1 MCIRDRLYKMSTSA
15 TPITLPSGTYLGVT
29 PIGPVYY
36 TSPGAGPVKVW
47 HGAPDAVP
55 ASLKKIA

>member
-1 MCIRDRLYKMSTSA
+1 M
-15 TPITLPSGTYLGVT
+15 GVE

-47 HGAPDAVP
+47 HGTQDKVP
-55 ASLKKIA
+55 AKLASTA

>member
-1 MCIRDRLYKMSTSA
+1 MSTTA
-15 TPITLPSGTYLGVT
+15 TPVALPSGTFMGVT

-47 HGAPDAVP
+47 HGGVYKVP
-55 ASLKKIA
+55 AKLANTA